1 MSKLRIGNG
10 SDGHYSGFTLMEI
23 LVVVLLIGMLMTL
36 VSTRLF
42 SRLDESKITLAGGQ
56 LQKLSQQLELYKLD
70 NGRYPTGGQGL
81 RALVTEPNEEPIP
94 RRYPKSAYARS
105 ADLQDPW
112 GTQYTYEQ
120 PGTHNAHSY
129 DLFSLGP
136 DGVASEDDVTNWED
150 DASQP

>member
-1 MSKLRIGNG
+1 MSNLRIENG
-10 SDGHYSGFTLMEI
+10 SDVDHSGFTLMEI

-70 NGRYPTGGQGL
+70 NGRYPTGSQGL
-81 RALVTEPNEEPIP
+81 RALVTEPNEEPVP